1 MDKKLKIAMI
11 TPHYGYINRGAE
23 MFTKHVSDL
32 LIKRG
37 HVVDIYGMGHGE
49 CIRHV
54 EGMCTDKGMGKVWE
68 TIVSKM
74 YIDAFF
80 KKFVGFEV
88 SLTHWSY
95 FLSLSHTFKNEGY
108 DFLWNNGEMSGA
120 LFCYKARK
128 KYGIPFVCT
137 FHGNESMMMITEGLL
152 KPNIYAVL
160 TPKYKTFLQNKIK
173 GNIMCIPNGV
183 DLERYNPRHKSLN
196 KYGID
201 NLEHPI
207 FLSTS
212 ALTPQKRLHLAIKA
226 VSKMNRGT
234 LVMTSTGLNKKKIV
248 NMGYKLLGN
257 RFLYLGVLPDNEL
270 ASLYATCDIFTLPSI
285 REPFGLVL
293 VEAMASNK
301 PVVSQNDKTR
311 QWIVGKAGILVDCA
325 DIDQYANALE
335 EAHKRDFGNL
345 PRRQAEQFSWDTCVD
360 KYLQAMEEVI

>member
-37 HVVDIYGMGHGE
+37 HAVDIYGMGHGE

-54 EGMCTDKGMGKVWE
+54 EGMRIDEGVGKVWKS
-68 TIVSKM
+68 IVSKM
-74 YIDAFF
+74 YLDAFF
-80 KKFVGFEV
+80 KKFIGFEV

-173 GNIMCIPNGV
+173 RNIKCIPNGV

-212 ALTPQKRLHLAIKA
+212 ALTPQKRVELIVEAISRLK
-226 VSKMNRGT
+226 RGS
-234 LVMTSTGLNKKKIV
+234 LVITQTGHQKKKILALAEK
-248 NMGYKLLGN
+248 KLRG
-257 RFLYLGVLPDNEL
+257 RFKYLGVIPIEELP
-270 ASLYATCDIFTLPSI
+270 SLYNSCDVYVNASRSEGHSLAIL
-285 REPFGLVL
+285 
-293 VEAMASNK
+293 EALACNL
-301 PVVSQNDKTR
+301 PVVTHNDANRQWSIGGGGLLVDVTNTDKFANTLERASQIDWGNKTR
-311 QWIVGKAGILVDCA
+311 K
-325 DIDQYANALE
+325 
-335 EAHKRDFGNL
+335 
-345 PRRQAEQFSWDTCVD
+345 QAEKFSWDRCVD
-360 KYLQAMEEVI
+360 SYLKAMEEVR